1 MTTNQDFGNML
12 QAFLT
17 AQQNVAQEQQ
27 NMMRQFLAEQSRVRM
42 AQHDRR
48 TSQAPASAEISDSE
62 IDDVDNDH
70 DVRDKGK
77 LISKHITPDRFSGDM
92 AKWDDWAFKLKRSIN
107 TMNRDV
113 CRLMSIWESRE
124 EEIEEAENTSR
135 EFRQRSAELYDVL
148 CERCDG
154 EALMIIRQVGDMEG
168 IRAWQ
173 KLFHRYNPRTM
184 ARGLRM

>member
-1 MTTNQDFGNML
+1 MLSAYYNYDNWWLEEKMTTNQDFGNML

-27 NMMRQFLAEQSRVRM
+27 NMMRQFLAEQSRART

-62 IDDVDNDH
+62 IDDVDSDH

-92 AKWDDWAFKLKRSIN
+92 AK
-107 TMNRDV
+107 
-113 CRLMSIWESRE
+113 
-124 EEIEEAENTSR
+124 
-135 EFRQRSAELYDVL
+135 
-148 CERCDG
+148 
-154 EALMIIRQVGDMEG
+154 
-168 IRAWQ
+168 
-173 KLFHRYNPRTM
+173 
-184 ARGLRM
+184 